1 MGRSGK
7 RDRGGTARRHERVDV
22 QLPRFD
28 SDGTITVQVGGR
40 SVAVSSGIPTETVRL
55 ALNGSGKHWRG
66 DVIAVLDRAAE
77 RDTPRCP
84 VVDSCGGCEWQ
95 HLNHEGQLK
104 HKAAI
109 VRRLMAAKRL
119 PTRIDEIVPM
129 PDPWSYRVRAQ
140 IALGASAGFRE
151 IRSKRIVR
159 LLGCPVVHP
168 AIDWLLEQLNRLLKL
183 NELPDFGG
191 KLIVHA
197 QVVGQASDRR
207 LQLLLEGVDGHR
219 IESADQ
225 LRETADVL
233 SQLERV
239 ESICVRDTHG
249 EIEALYGELF
259 TEIEIGGRTY
269 TVPAGSFFQSNF
281 QLLPKLLDRVR
292 ELATLDGSQRVA
304 DIYGGIGLLGLSIAD
319 QAASLTIIEIDEL
332 ATEAGERTA
341 QNWGLNN
348 VSFMS
353 ASAEEA
359 ILSLPEVDRVIV
371 DPPRTGLDRQ
381 VVDTLI
387 QRAPP
392 IIVYVSCNPATFARD
407 AAHFVR
413 AGYSIEHFSLW
424 DFYPQTVHVET
435 VAKLVRS
442 TAMNERF
449 PGRATIV

>member
-40 SVAVSSGIPTETVRL
+40 SIVVSSGIPTETVRL

-66 DVIAVLDRAAE
+66 DVIAVLDRATE

-140 IALGASAGFRE
+140 IALGSSAGFRE

-197 QVVGQASDRR
+197 QVVGREGDRR
-207 LQLLLEGVDGHR
+207 LQLLLEGVDGYRTEHA
-219 IESADQ
+219 EQ
-225 LRETADVL
+225 LTEVANTL

-239 ESICVRDTHG
+239 ESVCVREANGDIVALHG
-249 EIEALYGELF
+249 DQFSEIQV
-259 TEIEIGGRTY
+259 GRHIFI
-269 TVPAGSFFQSNF
+269 VPAGSFFQSNF
-281 QLLPKLLDRVR
+281 ALLPKLLDRVR
-292 ELATLDGSQRVA
+292 DLATLDGSQRRRRR
-304 DIYGGIGLLGLSIAD
+304 LRRHR
-319 QAASLTIIEIDEL
+319 AAWT
-332 ATEAGERTA
+332 
-341 QNWGLNN
+341 
-348 VSFMS
+348 
-353 ASAEEA
+353 
-359 ILSLPEVDRVIV
+359 
-371 DPPRTGLDRQ
+371 LDCR
-381 VVDTLI
+381 
-387 QRAPP
+387 
-392 IIVYVSCNPATFARD
+392 
-407 AAHFVR
+407 
-413 AGYSIEHFSLW
+413 
-424 DFYPQTVHVET
+424 
-435 VAKLVRS
+435 
-442 TAMNERF
+442 
-449 PGRATIV
+449 